1 MNLLYAVVIMF
12 SLGWIAF
19 VAAKKHPKAN
29 FYVQFCTY
37 TVIVSSLCVGEYLN
51 VTNGK
56 EPLDVCI

>member
-1 MNLLYAVVIMF
+1 MF